1 MKNIPSEW
9 FIRDQVATN
18 IDSSIQDI
26 AKHILDWNIDDSDP
40 DALMEVSAQYF
51 DTSDM
56 TGDEMA
62 YFLEWLQLHCAIE
75 EACRAGVIASV
86 NDMLELVISEEMN

>member
-9 FIRDQVATN
+9 FVRDQVAAN

-26 AKHILDWNIDDSDP
+26 AKHILDLDVDDSDP
-40 DALMEVSAQYF
+40 DVLMEVSAQYF

-56 TGDEMA
+56 TGDEMI

-75 EACRAGVIASV
+75 EACRAGVITSV
-86 NDMLELVISEEMN
+86 NDMLELVISEEGK